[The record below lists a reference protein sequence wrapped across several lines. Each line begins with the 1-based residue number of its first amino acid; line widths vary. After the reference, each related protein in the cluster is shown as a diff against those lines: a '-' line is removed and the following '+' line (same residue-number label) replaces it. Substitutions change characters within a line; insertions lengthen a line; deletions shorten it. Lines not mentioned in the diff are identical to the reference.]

1 MSTGVPRYAPLPE
14 TWDEALLPSGFP
26 RRHWRSLATSL
37 GRMGFRALSE
47 RWRTG
52 QQIIQANG
60 ITYNVYGD
68 PQGKERPWLMDPLPL
83 VIDADEWE
91 YIERSVTQRATLLN
105 AVLGD
110 LYGEQR
116 LIQNRAVP
124 AALLFAN
131 PNFLRACSHI
141 VPPRGV
147 YLNTYAVD
155 LAR

>member
-1 MSTGVPRYAPLPE
+1 MKETVVRPQKTREHKWRYQPVE
-14 TWDEALLPSGFP
+14 GHWDEALWRKGFP
-26 RRHWRSLATSL
+26 RRHWRQLMVSL
-37 GRMGFRALSE
+37 GRMGFDQLSR
-47 RWRTG
+47 RWQAG
-52 QQIIQANG
+52 QQLIQANG

-116 LIQNRAVP
+116 LIQNREIG
-124 AALLFAN
+124 
-131 PNFLRACSHI
+131 RAH
-141 VPPRGV
+141 V
-147 YLNTYAVD
+147 
-155 LAR
+155 